1 MEKKRKNLMAK
12 FGDAKFMKG
21 MNEKEKKTFK
31 TADEKEDLKLRKKV
45 MGKGKPMGKPKK

>member
-1 MEKKRKNLMAK
+1 VIKNMLAK

-31 TADEKEDLKLRKKV
+31 KADTEADGKLRKKV
-45 MGKGKPMGKPKK
+45 MKDKAKAPKGPSKGK